1 MGRTSKEEIDYNASI
16 ANQLNQQ
23 QLMAATN
30 NPDLRKKLRVDRI
43 RKMAM
48 GEKSAMKN
56 ATFDDPGQADWIKQ
70 RQLRE
75 IEMLRQTKK
84 QQIISELMGNY
95 MADSIMVHVVPG
107 KIAFVSLKVENNTQS
122 AQVY

>member
-1 MGRTSKEEIDYNASI
+1 
-16 ANQLNQQ
+16 
-23 QLMAATN
+23 
-30 NPDLRKKLRVDRI
+30 
-43 RKMAM
+43 MAM
-48 GEKSAMKN
+48 GEQSAMKN
-56 ATFDDPGQADWIKQ
+56 ATFDDPGQADWVKQ

-107 KIAFVSLKVENNTQS
+107 RIAFVSFKVENNTQMS
-122 AQVY
+122 